1 MLVRFPLLWLLT
13 SLSCFPCQ
21 AAKDF
26 TAVSEGFAVPFR
38 SLADGLIIV
47 PVMVN
52 GSGPFDFVL
61 DTGSSATAID
71 PRLAKKLALPMNG
84 KSVDIGIKDASD
96 RELVHIDTL
105 SVGKGTVTDLD
116 VMARENVIGAI
127 RRLSGTLGE
136 DYLRKFDLII
146 DNRQHIVIFDPNP
159 GSLALGLQ
167 GEHLEVTRQGTY
179 RGGQTRDRVILR
191 GHSDEFGSTTF
202 LVDSGATNLIVLLP
216 PSKWRLLGFPFSSLI
231 TDASGRTKDISVRT
245 QFVGKLSFG
254 EKHLRNLT
262 AIALSSEGEADVD
275 AFLPTRIFDRI
286 FICHSDNYVI
296 LDPTSKRR

>member
-1 MLVRFPLLWLLT
+1 MLVRFPLLWFLA

-26 TAVSEGFAVPFR
+26 PVVSEGFAVPFR

-52 GSGPFDFVL
+52 GFGPYDFVL

-71 PRLAKKLALPMNG
+71 PRLAKKLALPVNG
-84 KSVDIGIKDASD
+84 RSVDIGIKDASD

-105 SVGKGTVTDLD
+105 SVGQGTVINLD
-116 VMARENVIGAI
+116 VMARENVIGAV

-136 DYLRKFDLII
+136 DYLCKFDLII
-146 DNRQHIVIFDPNP
+146 DNQHHVVIFDPNP

-167 GEHLEVTRQGTY
+167 GEHLEVTRKGNY
-179 RGGQTRDRVILR
+179 RGAQTRDRIILK
-191 GHSDEFGSTTF
+191 GHSNEFGSTTF

-216 PSKWRLLGFPFSSLI
+216 QSKWRLLGLPFTSLI

-245 QFVGKLSFG
+245 QLIGKLSFG
-254 EKHLRNLT
+254 EKHLENLR
-262 AIALSSEGEADVD
+262 AIALSSQEEADVD
-275 AFLPTRIFDRI
+275 AFLPTRMFGRI

>member
-1 MLVRFPLLWLLT
+1 MLVRFPLLWFLASLL
-13 SLSCFPCQ
+13 CFPCQ
-21 AAKDF
+21 GAQEFPAG
-26 TAVSEGFAVPFR
+26 SEVFAIPFR

-71 PRLAKKLALPMNG
+71 PRLAKKLALRMNG
-84 KSVDIGIKDASD
+84 RSIDIGINENSE
-96 RELVHIDTL
+96 RPLVRVDTL
-105 SVGKGTVTDLD
+105 SVGNGTVANLDL
-116 VMARENVIGAI
+116 MMRENVNGAVLRI
-127 RRLSGTLGE
+127 AGTLGE
-136 DYLRKFDLII
+136 DYLRKFDLMI
-146 DNRQHIVIFDPNP
+146 DNHHHVVILDPNP

-167 GEHLEVTRQGTY
+167 GEHLEIATKGNY

-202 LVDSGATNLIVLLP
+202 LVDSGATNLIVLVP
-216 PSKWRLLGFPFSSLI
+216 QSKWKLLGFPFASLI
-231 TDASGRTKDISVRT
+231 TDASGQTKDISVRT
-245 QFVGKLSFG
+245 QFLGKLSFG

-262 AIALSSEGEADVD
+262 AIALSSQGEADVD

-286 FICHSDNYVI
+286 FICHSGNYVI

>member
-1 MLVRFPLLWLLT
+1 MLVRFPLLWFLASLL
-13 SLSCFPCQ
+13 CFRCQ
-21 AAKDF
+21 ATEDF
-26 TAVSEGFAVPFR
+26 SAASEVFAVPFR

-84 KSVDIGIKDASD
+84 KSVDIGIQDASD
-96 RELVHIDTL
+96 RELVHIDTV
-105 SVGKGTVTDLD
+105 SVGKGTVAGLD
-116 VMARENVIGAI
+116 VMVRENVIGAVK
-127 RRLSGTLGE
+127 RMSGTLGE
-136 DYLRKFDLII
+136 DYLCNFDLII
-146 DNRQHIVIFDPNP
+146 DNKHHVVIFDPNP

-167 GEHLEVTRQGTY
+167 GEHLEVARKGTY

-191 GHSDEFGSTTF
+191 GHSNEFGSTTF

-216 PSKWRLLGFPFSSLI
+216 QSKWRLLGFPFTSLI
-231 TDASGRTKDISVRT
+231 TDAAGRTKDISVRT
-245 QFVGKLSFG
+245 QLVGELSFG
-254 EKHLRNLT
+254 DKHLRNLT
-262 AIALSSEGEADVD
+262 AIALSSQGEADVD

-286 FICHSDNYVI
+286 FICHSDSYVI